1 MTTVR
6 RHAGATDAKNRGSA
20 DVTEVTLQIAALDG
34 FMLGATLYSS
44 HALQEPSTAVLFS
57 CGGAIPAARYARFA
71 KFLAANQIPV
81 LMFDYRGIGASRTS
95 ALRGFRAVAEDWS
108 EHDCGGA
115 IAYLRA
121 QFPRAEIVGIAHSIG
136 TMLIGGAP
144 NVDLISRF
152 VFLCAH
158 TGYYADYM
166 PMYRL
171 PMAVLWHGVMPILT
185 RIFGYFPAH
194 VLGLGEDIPEGVAMQ
209 WAARR
214 SPEFRPESTNA
225 DVKRANSMIA
235 RYKNVSGQVLA
246 IGFTDDAFATRAGT
260 RRLLEAF
267 PALHTVS
274 VQIAPREVDMPE
286 IGHFGFFRR
295 GGEPLLWPFVL
306 DFVKDGATV
315 LRPAASPTSG

>member
-267 PALHTVS
+267 PALNTVS

-286 IGHFGFFRR
+286 IGHFGFFRPEHRDTLWR
-295 GGEPLLWPFVL
+295 G
-306 DFVKDGATV
+306 
-315 LRPAASPTSG
+315 AAEWIQAAE